1 MLNALHTPYC
11 RRRLLDQPE
20 HQHYQHR
27 ERSLGLGR
35 LHSNSFSFLHVG
47 GFSPH
52 GITPP
57 APSFPGTVVT
67 SMLLSSH
74 TCNPL
79 CSSTCIS
86 LRSSLV
92 HAVPITKI
100 LGREPCSPSTMP
112 GWLTH
117 GGLARLGWDARAPH
131 TMSFRALLASSGQ
144 GHYSLSLSCDDFLGF
159 TLSLFLAIALF

>member
-1 MLNALHTPYC
+1 
-11 RRRLLDQPE
+11 
-20 HQHYQHR
+20 
-27 ERSLGLGR
+27 
-35 LHSNSFSFLHVG
+35 
-47 GFSPH
+47 
-52 GITPP
+52 
-57 APSFPGTVVT
+57 
-67 SMLLSSH
+67 MLLSSH

-159 TLSLFLAIALF
+159 HAQPLFSYRSVLRLLLSYQCQMTWEDMRIIFVRRFAGFAVLVPPQECVRPCR